1 MTCFAKIKCYA
12 SCFFVFYFLYLFVYK
27 CPSSQE
33 SFLEHAVGKV
43 IHPLSHSHN
52 KLCEVVDTA
61 SEKATPYVSSA
72 SNFFEKKV
80 QSHQLFK
87 QYLVDAKVNCAKAN
101 YYKHVHP
108 YVIKLFQLFE
118 IAEYHISVKVSEIY
132 AILVAQYHKVVVPKV
147 VELKGQAEAAKEHV
161 EEAIKSKLD

>member
-27 CPSSQE
+27 CPSSEE

-52 KLCEVVDTA
+52 KLCEVVDSVSVKA
-61 SEKATPYVSSA
+61 SPYASMVSDI
-72 SNFFEKKV
+72 FEEKV
-80 QSHQLFK
+80 QSHQLYK
-87 QYLVDAKVNCAKAN
+87 QYLVGSKVDCVKAS
-101 YYKHVHP
+101 YYEHVHP

-118 IAEYHISVKVSEIY
+118 LAEYHISVKVSELY
-132 AILVAQYHKVVVPKV
+132 ASLLAQYHSTIAPKIA
-147 VELKGQAEAAKEHV
+147 EFKGQAEAAKEHV
-161 EEAIKSKLD
+161 EEVIQSKLD